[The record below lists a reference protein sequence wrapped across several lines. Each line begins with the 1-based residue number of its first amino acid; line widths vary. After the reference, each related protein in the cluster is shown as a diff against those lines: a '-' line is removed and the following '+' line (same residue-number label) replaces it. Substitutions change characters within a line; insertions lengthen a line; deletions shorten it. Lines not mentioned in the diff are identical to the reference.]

1 MSAEDLIA
9 PLAALLVTTASLPL
23 LMSLSK
29 RGWLMDRPNARSLHV
44 APTPRIGGLAM
55 ALGVAT
61 GLSLQGWVSPIIV
74 LASCLCALSVL
85 DDWRGLSPVIRLLVH
100 LAVASALVLTVLP
113 DRAPWVSAALVVL
126 IVWMTNLYN
135 FMDGADGLAGGM
147 AIFGFGSYAIASW
160 TAGDPSL
167 AGSCAV
173 IAMAALG
180 FVAFNFPPA
189 RVFLGDAGSIP
200 LGFLAGGIGL
210 LGWSRE
216 YWPIWFPVAVFAPF
230 VLDATVTLT
239 RRVLA
244 GERVW
249 HAHRS
254 HYYQRLV
261 LMGWTHARLAGT
273 SYALMGLSGAIA
285 LIALRLPQAGAMG
298 ALAGLVFAYAAAGL
312 NVDRRW
318 RRWTTKSGA

>member
-1 MSAEDLIA
+1 MSIGSFVA
-9 PLAALLVTTASLPL
+9 PLATLLATTATLPL
-23 LMSLSK
+23 LMSLGT
-29 RGWLMDRPNARSLHV
+29 RGWLIDRPNSRSLH
-44 APTPRIGGLAM
+44 ATPTPRIGGLAM
-55 ALGVAT
+55 ALGVAV
-61 GLSLQGWVSPIIV
+61 GLSLQGGVSAIMV
-74 LASCLCALSVL
+74 LALGLCMLSLL
-85 DDWRGLSPVIRLLVH
+85 DDWGGLSPAIRLVAH
-100 LAVASALVLTVLP
+100 LAVACALVLSELP
-113 DRAPWVSAALVVL
+113 DRAVWVSAAFVVT

-167 AGSCAV
+167 AGTCTV

-180 FVAFNFPPA
+180 FVVFNFPPA

-210 LGWSRE
+210 LGWNRQ
-216 YWPIWFPVAVFAPF
+216 YWPVWFPLAVFAPF
-230 VLDATVTLT
+230 VLDASITLL
-239 RRVLA
+239 RRALA

-261 LMGWTHARLAGT
+261 LMGWTHTRLAGV
-273 SYALMGLSGAIA
+273 SYGLMGLTAVTA
-285 LIALRLPQAGAMG
+285 LVALRLPEAGAM
-298 ALAGLVFAYAAAGL
+298 ALLAGLAIAYASAGL
-312 NVDRRW
+312 KVDRRW
-318 RRWTTKSGA
+318 RRWSAK